1 MGSRRQVDYNRD
13 SPRNL
18 LLPMLSVFS
27 DQISPSD
34 EVNVL
39 NSDFEI
45 AEGPDGLSLFIA
57 EYRMGMSESIDC
69 LHCLLERQL
78 DHSDEA
84 LGWLSAPVMAS
95 YVTVGERE
103 DGMALQY
110 DEAVCVFEHCGVP
123 HLARISIVEPSW
135 LQHTEGAILRM
146 SVFRSEEE
154 GEHQALFDR
163 VTQEVHDLMAAT
175 LYWHGT
181 MDLEEEAIRENN
193 QVAVDALRNVV
204 SDLVAEFNEQLPE
217 GMAASINHGE
227 EGDDDDFPAE
237 RILH

>member
-1 MGSRRQVDYNRD
+1 MIEK
-13 SPRNL
+13 
-18 LLPMLSVFS
+18 LSVFS
-27 DQISPSD
+27 DTPSPND
-34 EVNVL
+34 EVNVI
-39 NSDFEI
+39 NVDFEP
-45 AEGPDGLSLFIA
+45 AQAPDGLSLHTA

-78 DHSDEA
+78 DHQDDA

-110 DEAVCVFEHCGVP
+110 DEAVCVFEHHSTPYLVR
-123 HLARISIVEPSW
+123 LSIVEPSW
-135 LQHTEGAILRM
+135 IQHSEGALLRL
-146 SVFRSEEE
+146 SVFRSEQ
-154 GEHQALFDR
+154 GGDHQALFDQ
-163 VTQEVHDLMAAT
+163 VTQEVHDLMAST

-204 SDLVAEFNEQLPE
+204 TDLVSEFNDQLPE

-227 EGDDDDFPAE
+227 EGEDEDDDWSAD
-237 RILH
+237 RVLH

>member
-1 MGSRRQVDYNRD
+1 
-13 SPRNL
+13 
-18 LLPMLSVFS
+18 MLSVFS
-27 DQISPSD
+27 SLVSASD

-39 NSDFEI
+39 NDDFELI
-45 AEGPDGLSLFIA
+45 ESPEGLSLYLA
-57 EYRMGMSESIDC
+57 EYRLGVSDTIDC

-84 LGWLSAPVMAS
+84 VGWLSAPVMAS
-95 YVTVGERE
+95 YVSVGERE

-110 DEAVCVFEHCGVP
+110 DEAVCVFEHNLTP
-123 HLARISIVEPSW
+123 YIARISIVEPSW
-135 LQHTEGAILRM
+135 TQHTEGALLRL
-146 SVFRSEEE
+146 SVYRSEQD
-154 GEHQALFDR
+154 GEHQALYDR

-217 GMAASINHGE
+217 GMAASINHE
-227 EGDDDDFPAE
+227 DDDEDDSDE
-237 RILH
+237 VSRVLH